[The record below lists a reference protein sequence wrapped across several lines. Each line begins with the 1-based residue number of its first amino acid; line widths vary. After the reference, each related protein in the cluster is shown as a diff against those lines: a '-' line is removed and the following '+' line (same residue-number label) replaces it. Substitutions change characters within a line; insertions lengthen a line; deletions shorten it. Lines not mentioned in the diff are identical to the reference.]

1 LNQETCPTCGG
12 SVKTPHP
19 AKFSMDDRYQS
30 YRLKMIRMAKEKQ
43 AKAAPEPET

>member
-1 LNQETCPTCGG
+1 
-12 SVKTPHP
+12 
-19 AKFSMDDRYQS
+19 MDDRYLS

>member
-12 SVKTPHP
+12 PVKTPHP
-19 AKFSMDDRYQS
+19 AKFSMDDRYLS